1 MHNECSLI
9 SNLSRLPFNIHT
21 INILVRHKLG
31 RFTRLSRL
39 SLRRISEFRVLGI
52 LKLGLVSVGDI
63 ASQRFHFLVEVF
75 FWEEEV
81 QSDCNESCD
90 GET

>member
-1 MHNECSLI
+1 MHNGYSLTN
-9 SNLSRLPFNIHT
+9 NLSRLPFPINT

-31 RFTRLSRL
+31 RFSRL
-39 SLRRISEFRVLGI
+39 SLRWISEFRVLGI

-81 QSDCNESCD
+81 QSDGNEGCD
-90 GET
+90 CET